1 MKKFAPIAIIA
12 LLAVAFTSCK
22 KDWSCE
28 CKDKDGNVDF
38 TYTYPKVA
46 KSSAKTS
53 CDAANTTWATDGG
66 SCKLK

>member
-1 MKKFAPIAIIA
+1 MKKFAPIVMVA

-53 CDAANTTWATDGG
+53 CDAANTTWKADGG
-66 SCKLK
+66 SCSLK